1 LREPLSPNIF
11 SRYIKGYAYW
21 SKCVIE
27 NMDATEG
34 DEVPWD
40 GNGFIIFNRL
50 RLAVLQIVSLIID
63 GDASVTLESFLEDC
77 K

>member
-1 LREPLSPNIF
+1 
-11 SRYIKGYAYW
+11 
-21 SKCVIE
+21 
-27 NMDATEG
+27 MDATEG